1 MAYRPSKRMKHGH
14 DEAHTNIAPLM
25 NLMVILIPLLLTSA
39 EFIKLGVI
47 ELNLPPAS
55 AGGYDERSDAMG
67 QEFQNKL
74 DLAVTITR
82 RGFYISSSL
91 AVLSGD
97 VQGEPTI
104 PLGRYIDVSVTS
116 NGQWVNMPADS
127 LAHDYEALSNK
138 LLEIKNAAQGSFSD
152 LEQIV
157 ILAESEIKYQTIIS
171 TMDASRSIVIDGE
184 ERVLFPAVS
193 LSAGVF

>member
-1 MAYRPSKRMKHGH
+1 MAYKPSKRMRHGH
-14 DEAHTNIAPLM
+14 DDAHTNIAPLM

-55 AGGYDERSDAMG
+55 AGINDERNEAMG
-67 QEFQNKL
+67 QEFQKQL
-74 DLAVTITR
+74 DLAVTITK

-97 VQGEPTI
+97 MQGEPTI
-104 PLGRYIDVSVTS
+104 PLTRYQDYSLAD
-116 NGQWVNMPADS
+116 NGSIMSMQTDS
-127 LAHDYEALSNK
+127 LAHDYQALSEK
-138 LLEIKNAAQGSFSD
+138 LMEIKNAAQGKFSD

-171 TMDASRSIVIDGE
+171 AMDAGRSIILDGE
-184 ERVLFPAVS
+184 EIVLFPEVS